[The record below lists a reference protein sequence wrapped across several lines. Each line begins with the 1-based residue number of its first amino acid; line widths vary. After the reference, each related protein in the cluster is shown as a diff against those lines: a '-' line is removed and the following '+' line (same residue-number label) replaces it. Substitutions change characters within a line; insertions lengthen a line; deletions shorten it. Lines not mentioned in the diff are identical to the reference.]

1 MSSLIT
7 GIGSFL
13 VFVVVPIVAI
23 AALVWG
29 IFVLMFSSFAWKPA
43 SGGKAAKDGV
53 LSGKH
58 LPRKIIARA
67 GPYSDDER

>member
-1 MSSLIT
+1 MSSLMT

-13 VFVVVPIVAI
+13 AFGVLPVAVI
-23 AALVWG
+23 ALLVWG
-29 IFVLMFSSFAWKPA
+29 LFALMFSSFAWKPG
-43 SGGKAAKDGV
+43 SGGKATKDGV

-67 GPYSDDER
+67 GPYHDEER

>member
-1 MSSLIT
+1 MSSLMT

-13 VFVVVPIVAI
+13 TFVVVPVAVIVL
-23 AALVWG
+23 LVWG
-29 IFVLMFSSFAWKPA
+29 IFALMFSSFSWKPG
-43 SGGKAAKDGV
+43 SGGKGQKDGV

>member
-13 VFVVVPIVAI
+13 AFVIVPVAVVV
-23 AALVWG
+23 ALVWG
-29 IFVLMFSSFAWKPA
+29 IFALMFSSFSWKPST
-43 SGGKAAKDGV
+43 SGKTGKDGV

-67 GPYSDDER
+67 GPYSDDEH

>member
-29 IFVLMFSSFAWKPA
+29 IFALMFSSVSWKPSA
-43 SGGKAAKDGV
+43 SGKTGKDGV